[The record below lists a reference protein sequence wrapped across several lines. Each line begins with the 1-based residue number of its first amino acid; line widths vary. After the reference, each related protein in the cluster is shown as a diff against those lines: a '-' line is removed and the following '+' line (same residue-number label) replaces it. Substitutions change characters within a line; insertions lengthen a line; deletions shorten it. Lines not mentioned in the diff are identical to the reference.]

1 MAGLA
6 NLMEMGKQGMLYAQ
20 SSIQTTGKNIANVNT
35 IGYSRQRLDINPI
48 LPEIFSGFSL
58 GSAIKGDTLRRIR
71 EDFNDRQ
78 FWGQNSLKAQY
89 SSEETLLRQMEGVLP
104 ANNDAGLRAMLDEF
118 WVAWNNLA
126 NDPEGTTVRTG
137 VRDTAE
143 ILTQTFNRVH
153 REYRNLQSSIGSDI
167 GGAIDDINNL
177 TQQIAKLNKL
187 NPGNNF
193 DLEDQRDRLIDQL
206 STLVD
211 ITVRRDGGSVSIN
224 VGGLLLVGGRTSY
237 DVEAVKTLDGQG
249 IGHIQ
254 INLAG
259 SDRQVNITSGE
270 LGAMLKVYNED
281 IPNALNQLDLLAL
294 TIIEQ
299 VNAVHQTGFNLD
311 GITGMNF
318 FDDSAIGAANMRV
331 DGAIVTNPFF
341 IASSDTL
348 GEPGNS
354 GIAKAISALSD
365 AALIGDQTISENY
378 RSLISTL
385 GNRIRGVNFLRTSQE
400 KVVDYLAL
408 QRQAVS
414 GVSLEEEMTR
424 LVRLEQA
431 FAAAS
436 KLVVIADE
444 LIQTLFQ
451 MS

>member
-6 NLMEMGKQGMLYAQ
+6 NLTEMGKQGMLYAQ

-35 IGYSRQRLDINPI
+35 IGYSRQRLDVNPV

-58 GSAIKGDTLRRIR
+58 GSAISGDTLRRIR

-78 FWGQNSLKAQY
+78 FWGQNSLKSQY
-89 SSEETLLRQMEGVLP
+89 SSEETLLRQMEGIFP
-104 ANNDAGLRAMLDEF
+104 ASNDAGLRAMLDEF

-143 ILTQTFNRVH
+143 ILTQTFNRIH
-153 REYRNLQSSIGSDI
+153 REYRNLQFNIGSDI
-167 GGAIDDINNL
+167 NGAVDDINNL
-177 TQQIAKLNKL
+177 TKQIAELNRL

-193 DLEDQRDRLIDQL
+193 DLDDQRDRLIDRL
-206 STLVD
+206 STLAD
-211 ITVRRDGGSVSIN
+211 ITVRKEGDSVSIN
-224 VGGLLLVGGRTSY
+224 VGGLLLVAGRTFY
-237 DVEAVKTLDGQG
+237 KLGVVKTLDDQG

-259 SDRQVNITSGE
+259 SDQQVNIIAGE

-281 IPNALNQLDLLAL
+281 IPNALNHLDLLAL
-294 TIIEQ
+294 TLTEQ

-318 FDDSAIGAANMRV
+318 FDDSATGAANMRV
-331 DGAIVTNPFF
+331 DSAIVSNPFF

-348 GEPGNS
+348 GESGNS
-354 GIAKAISALSD
+354 EIAKTISALSD
-365 AALIGDQTISENY
+365 VALIGNQTIDENY
-378 RSLISTL
+378 RSLISTV
-385 GNRIRGVNFLRTSQE
+385 GNRVREANFLRSSQD
-400 KVVDYLAL
+400 KVVDHLAL

-414 GVSLEEEMTR
+414 GVSIEEEMTR
-424 LVRLEQA
+424 LVKLEQA

-436 KLVVIADE
+436 KLVATADE
-444 LIQTLFQ
+444 LTRTLLQ
-451 MS
+451 MI

>member
-6 NLMEMGKQGMLYAQ
+6 NLTEMGKQGMLYAQ
-20 SSIQTTGKNIANVNT
+20 ASIQTTGKNIANVNT
-35 IGYSRQRLDINPI
+35 IGYSRQRLDINPV

-58 GSAIKGDTLRRIR
+58 GSAINGDTLRRIR

-89 SSEETLLRQMEGVLP
+89 SSEETLLRHMEGILP
-104 ANNDAGLRAMLDEF
+104 ASNDVGLRAMLDEF

-143 ILTQTFNRVH
+143 ILTQTFNRIH
-153 REYRNLQSSIGSDI
+153 REYRNLQTNIGSDI
-167 GGAIDDINNL
+167 SGAVNDINNL
-177 TQQIAKLNKL
+177 TKQIAELNRL

-193 DLEDQRDRLIDQL
+193 DLDDQRDRLIDRL
-206 STLVD
+206 STLAD
-211 ITVRRDGGSVSIN
+211 ITVRKDGDSVSIN

-237 DVEAVKTLDGQG
+237 KLEVVKTLDSQGVGQ
-249 IGHIQ
+249 IQ

-259 SDRQVNITSGE
+259 SDQQVNILSGE
-270 LGAMLKVYNED
+270 LGAMLKVYNKD
-281 IPNALNQLDLLAL
+281 IPSALNQLDLLAL

-311 GITGMNF
+311 GITGINF

-331 DGAIVTNPFF
+331 DSAIVSNPFF

-348 GEPGNS
+348 GESGNS
-354 GIAKAISALSD
+354 EIAKAISALSD
-365 AALIGDQTISENY
+365 AALIGNQTINENY
-378 RSLISTL
+378 RSLISTV
-385 GNRIRGVNFLRTSQE
+385 GNRIREANFLRSSQD
-400 KVVDYLAL
+400 KVVDHLVL

-414 GVSLEEEMTR
+414 GVSIEEEMTR
-424 LVRLEQA
+424 LVKLEQA
-431 FAAAS
+431 FAAAA
-436 KLVVIADE
+436 KLVTTADE
-444 LIQTLFQ
+444 LTRTLLQ
-451 MS
+451 MI